1 MPRQLSREADTVLL
15 PPEGEALVTGGQ
27 ATRGAEGD
35 SVARVTPLSCPAAAG
50 SSPREVRRGVL

>member
-35 SVARVTPLSCPAAAG
+35 SVARVTPLSC
-50 SSPREVRRGVL
+50 RRGRGVFA